1 MKLIVVG
8 NAQQQ
13 EEISGKKTNTDVEL
27 VFANDISSF
36 APIAYDACFFLD
48 ENDHSIDPKN
58 FGGKLVFINS
68 VIQTLQQKK
77 LPPNFSRINAWPGF
91 LQMQTWEVA
100 SNNKDIARAV
110 FERLH
115 WAIAFVSDEP
125 GLVSGRV
132 ISMIINEAFF
142 ALEQGV
148 SSMEEIDLAMKLGTG
163 YPYGPFEWQNKI
175 GLGNV
180 YHLLKNLAVK
190 DNRYSVSPLLE
201 KKYSAPA
208 ST

>member
-13 EEISGKKTNTDVEL
+13 EEISGKKTNPDVEL
-27 VFANDISSF
+27 VFATDISSF
-36 APIAYDACFFLD
+36 EPIEYDACFFLD
-48 ENDHSIDPKN
+48 ENDDLIDPKN
-58 FGGKLVFINS
+58 FGGKPVFINS

-77 LPPNFSRINAWPGF
+77 LHPNFSRINAWPGF
-91 LQMQTWEVA
+91 LQMETWEVA
-100 SNNKDIARAV
+100 SNNKDIARAI
-110 FERLH
+110 FERLQ
-115 WAIAFVSDEP
+115 WAIVFVNDDP
-125 GLVSGRV
+125 GFVSGRV

-142 ALEQGV
+142 ALEQEV
-148 SSMEEIDLAMKLGTG
+148 SSMDEIDLAMKLGTG
-163 YPYGPFEWQNKI
+163 YPYGPFEWQNMI

-180 YHLLKNLAVK
+180 YHLLKNLAVE

-201 KKYSAPA
+201 KKYLTPA